1 MDTISIKDIT
11 VFAYHG
17 VIKEENKLGQKFII
31 TAELSLSTREAGIS
45 DDIEKSV
52 DYAKVSNLIKDYAEH
67 NTFKLIETLAEGIAG
82 LILTEYDSIDA
93 VAIEVKKPWAPVMIP
108 VDTVSVRIKRCW
120 HEVYLSIGSNMGDK
134 KKHLDTAVERL
145 G

>member
-52 DYAKVSNLIKDYAEH
+52 DYAKVSNLIKD
-67 NTFKLIETLAEGIAG
+67 
-82 LILTEYDSIDA
+82 
-93 VAIEVKKPWAPVMIP
+93 
-108 VDTVSVRIKRCW
+108 
-120 HEVYLSIGSNMGDK
+120 
-134 KKHLDTAVERL
+134 
-145 G
+145 